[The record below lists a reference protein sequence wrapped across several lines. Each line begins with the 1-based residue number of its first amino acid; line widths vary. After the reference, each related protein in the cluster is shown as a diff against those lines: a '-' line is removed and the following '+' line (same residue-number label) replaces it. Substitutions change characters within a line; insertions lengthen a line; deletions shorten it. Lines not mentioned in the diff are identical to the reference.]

1 MDVKGLQS
9 CLTRKVLINEP
20 MKDHT
25 TWKIGGGADYFI
37 EPINVDELIGALQ
50 FINREKIPFLVIGN
64 GSNILV
70 SDLGIRGV
78 VIRLGEN
85 YSAVT
90 WNGCEAQACAGA
102 SFSGLA
108 FQAAEHSL
116 SGLEFAAGIPGTIAG
131 AVIMNAGA
139 YESTIG
145 RYVTKVSVV
154 EYTGT
159 KRIISAEEISFS
171 YRQSNIFT
179 LPVIICS
186 VFLRLEKGNRE
197 DSLKEMHQLLRTRSE
212 KQPLD
217 YPSCGSVFRNPAN
230 DHAGRLIEAAG
241 LRGESVGGAMI
252 SGKHG
257 NFIINYNNAK
267 AQDVLELIER
277 AQERVYEL
285 FGVKLETEVKK
296 AGEFL

>member
-1 MDVKGLQS
+1 MDIKELQS
-9 CLTRKVLINEP
+9 CLQREVLIKEP

-25 TWKIGGGADYFI
+25 TWKIGGPADCFI
-37 EPINVDELIGALQ
+37 EPATVDELIHALTV
-50 FINREKIPFLVIGN
+50 INREKLPFIVIGN

-78 VIRLGEN
+78 VIKLGEN
-85 YSAVT
+85 YSSVA
-90 WNGCEAQACAGA
+90 WSEYEAEAYAGA

-108 FQAAEHSL
+108 FQAAERSL
-116 SGLEFAAGIPGTIAG
+116 GGLEFVAGIPGTIAG

-139 YESTIG
+139 YESSVG
-145 RYVTKVSVV
+145 RYVTKISVV

-159 KRIISAEEISFS
+159 KRIISADEISFS

-186 VFLRLEKGNRE
+186 VFIKLGKGNRE
-197 DSLKEMHQLLRTRSE
+197 DSLKTMHQLLRIRSE

-252 SGKHG
+252 SEKHG

-267 AQDVLELIER
+267 AQDVLTLIAK
-277 AQERVYEL
+277 AQEKVYEL
-285 FGVKLETEVKK
+285 FGIKLETEVKK
-296 AGEFL
+296 AGQFS